1 MNIYDRIINILL
13 EARIEDYLER
23 LDEANLLDKGLT
35 WIQKIDARNKRA
47 AEEGIN
53 RSSRV
58 YGHKSMRGVR
68 LQGRKGYGNPTNR
81 PGKEDFV
88 SDTVSGRI
96 ASMQKDKRSK
106 RADEARYESG
116 KKIKA
121 GMPKKGGLTPPVK
134 AYIRDMR
141 AGAGDNP
148 NVGAKKPG
156 ETGIDLMNRRQKAHI
171 DSRGK
176 KKPKP

>member
-13 EARIEDYLER
+13 EARVEMFIQDR
-23 LDEANLLDKGLT
+23 LDEGMVK
-35 WIQKIDARNKRA
+35 ARNKAMKNKFTDSLRHHEAPPNGRSGQINLSPREGEA
-47 AEEGIN
+47 AEN
-53 RSSRV
+53 
-58 YGHKSMRGVR
+58 HAVR
-68 LQGRKGYGNPTNR
+68 LARKVKFPTHASEKRAVGRDNLRKG
-81 PGKEDFV
+81 
-88 SDTVSGRI
+88 DTY
-96 ASMQKDKRSK
+96 
-106 RADEARYESG
+106 RADEARYEAG

-141 AGAGDNP
+141 AGDGDNP

-156 ETGIDLMNRRQKAHI
+156 ETGIDLMNRRQQAHI

>member
-1 MNIYDRIINILL
+1 MNIYDRIINMFL

-23 LDEANLLDKGLT
+23 LDEA
-35 WIQKIDARNKRA
+35 R
-47 AEEGIN
+47 
-53 RSSRV
+53 
-58 YGHKSMRGVR
+58 
-68 LQGRKGYGNPTNR
+68 
-81 PGKEDFV
+81 F
-88 SDTVSGRI
+88 
-96 ASMQKDKRSK
+96 
-106 RADEARYESG
+106 EAG

-134 AYIRDMR
+134 AYLRDMR

-156 ETGIDLMNRRQKAHI
+156 ETGIDLMNRRQNAHI